1 MHLRDCTNAFA
12 GPSER
17 RTTVTEAAAVAAKE
31 VRDTLGL
38 LLAAVHTNTIQH
50 SPVCYARF
58 PCNSDIYAAGDV
70 NTLGTGYVR
79 VTREVRSTLEQAC
92 IGVRSDCIRFRN
104 TLARSITTQC
114 AANRYK
120 SSLHLTALEQLLN
133 FHQTGS
139 TLTYLKK
146 DIDLKLTITLPA
158 PSLPQKQ
165 LYRLSTRESLLLSAQ
180 LGHDSC
186 RPHRHMLGARQTY
199 ASK

>member
-120 SSLHLTALEQLLN
+120 PSLHLTAPGAAVKLSSDQQHTHLLEEGHRHRIASSLL
-133 FHQTGS
+133 TV
-139 TLTYLKK
+139 
-146 DIDLKLTITLPA
+146 
-158 PSLPQKQ
+158 SLPTGFTTSETAIQIIH
-165 LYRLSTRESLLLSAQ
+165 TGVAAAF
-180 LGHDSC
+180 C
-186 RPHRHMLGARQTY
+186 
-199 ASK
+199 